1 MSVRSACA
9 ALRREDTML
18 EDPTARNRGPRR
30 GANVF
35 FSYVSL
41 VIVGGW
47 CLIGWSLTQ
56 LRFSD
61 FSAMGTGFALM
72 ATFVL
77 LAELRPLL
85 VAGSPDSNGVTIT
98 TCFVFAILFH
108 WGLPVAIVLQTV
120 ATLVGDRAQRRVWWR
135 MAFNTAQYA
144 VSWAAG
150 GVVLTLAGAHG
161 TPDFPAELRVVDVW
175 VIVVAAMAYF
185 LINDLIVGQ
194 ALALLSNS
202 SLWREVREDFGFQ
215 LLSSG
220 SLLALAPFVVLALD
234 SSVWLV
240 PLLLVPL
247 LAVYKNASVSR
258 EQEHAS
264 LHDSLTGLPNR
275 KYLLRDADE
284 ALEAA
289 RQEGTGLALCLLDLD
304 RFKEVNDTLG
314 HQVGDRLLQLVAAR
328 LSAAV
333 RPTDTVARLGGDE
346 FAVMFRDVDQAEAEA
361 LTRRLLAAFDDVFAG
376 DGMFFDL
383 DVSIGVSMHPQHADS
398 FESLLRRADVA
409 MYLAKHDRAGIR
421 MYDPALDQHSTE
433 RLALL
438 GELRRAIDDGQL
450 VLHYQP
456 KAELAT
462 GQVSGVEAL
471 VRWYHPVRGLVPT
484 DVFVPLAEQTGLM
497 RPLTDHVVRAAVSQ
511 IAAWRAAG
519 IIVPVAINVSVRDL
533 HDPQFAVALRQTCE
547 REGVP
552 ASAIQLE
559 ITEGTLIDDPT
570 RTEEVLRELADFGV
584 ALSLDDFGTGYSSLR
599 HLKRLPVRE
608 IKIDRSFVQRLH
620 LDADDA
626 AIVRSIID
634 LGDALGLRVV
644 AEGVETLETWHRLA
658 AMGCDEAQGWYLA
671 RPMAAVH
678 ATEWL
683 LQRLAMEAESTA

>member
-1 MSVRSACA
+1 
-9 ALRREDTML
+9 ML
-18 EDPTARNRGPRR
+18 EDPHARNRGPRR
-30 GANVF
+30 GKHVF
-35 FSYVSL
+35 FAYLSL
-41 VIVGGW
+41 VIALGW
-47 CLIGWSLTQ
+47 TLIVWSLTR
-56 LRFSD
+56 LSASD
-61 FSAMGTGFALM
+61 FTAMGAGFALM

-77 LAELRPLL
+77 LAEMRPLL

-98 TCFVFAILFH
+98 TCFVFAMLFH
-108 WGLPVAIVLQTV
+108 WGLPVAILVQTA

-144 VSWAAG
+144 VSWAAAG
-150 GVVLTLAGAHG
+150 LVLSLAGAHG
-161 TPDFPAELRVVDVW
+161 TPHVPADLKVVDVW

-185 LINDLIVGQ
+185 LVNDIVVGE
-194 ALALLSNS
+194 AIALLTNS
-202 SLWREVREDFGFQ
+202 TLLREIREDFGFQ
-215 LLSSG
+215 LLSTG
-220 SLLALAPFVVLALD
+220 ALLALAPFVVLALA

-258 EQEHAS
+258 EQEYQS

-284 ALEAA
+284 ALAAA
-289 RQEGTGLALCLLDLD
+289 RQDGTGIALCLLDLD

-314 HQVGDRLLQLVAAR
+314 HQVGDRLLQLVATR

-346 FAVMFRDVDQAEAEA
+346 FAVMFREVDAEEAEV
-361 LTRRLLAAFDDVFAG
+361 LVRRLLAAFEDVFAG

-383 DVSIGVSMHPQHADS
+383 DVSIGVALHPQHSDT

-409 MYLAKHDRAGIR
+409 MYLAKNDRGGFRI
-421 MYDPALDQHSTE
+421 YDPALDRHSTE

-438 GELRRAIDDGQL
+438 GELRRALDDGQL

-456 KAELAT
+456 KAALAT
-462 GQVSGVEAL
+462 GEVVGVEAL
-471 VRWYHPVRGLVPT
+471 ARWYHPVRGLVPT

-497 RPLTDHVVRAAVSQ
+497 RPLTDHVVRVAVSQ

-519 IIVPVAINVSVRDL
+519 IFITVAINISVRDL
-533 HDPQFAVALRQTCE
+533 HDPQFAVLLRETCE

-552 ASAIQLE
+552 PTALQLE

-570 RTEEVLRELADFGV
+570 RTEDVLRELAAFGV

-599 HLKRLPVRE
+599 HLKRLPVKE
-608 IKIDRSFVQRLH
+608 IKIDKSFVQRLH
-620 LDADDA
+620 IDADDA

-634 LGDALGLRVV
+634 LGEALGLRVV

-671 RPMAAVH
+671 RPMAAAN
-678 ATEWL
+678 ATSWL
-683 LQRLAMEAESTA
+683 LNRLAVPEQATAASRGPEMHTAEITA

>member
-1 MSVRSACA
+1 V
-9 ALRREDTML
+9 L
-18 EDPTARNRGPRR
+18 EDPHARNKGPRR
-30 GANVF
+30 GAHVF
-35 FSYVSL
+35 FGYIAL
-41 VIVGGW
+41 VTLAGW
-47 CLIGWSLTQ
+47 CLIGWSVSRLSWPD
-56 LRFSD
+56 LP
-61 FSAMGTGFALM
+61 AMGSGFALM

-77 LAELRPLL
+77 LAEIRPLL

-98 TCFVFAILFH
+98 TCFVFAMLFH
-108 WGLPVAIVLQTV
+108 WGLPIAILLQAV

-135 MAFNTAQYA
+135 MAFNAAQYA
-144 VSWAAG
+144 VSWAAAG
-150 GVVLTLAGAHG
+150 AVLSLAGAKG
-161 TPDFPAELRVVDVW
+161 TPHVPAVITSVDVW
-175 VIVVAAMAYF
+175 VLVAAAVAYF
-185 LINDLIVGQ
+185 LVNDVVVGQ

-202 SLWREVREDFGFQ
+202 SLWREVSEDFGFQ
-215 LLSSG
+215 LLSTG
-220 SLLALAPFVVLALD
+220 SLLALSPFVVLALD
-234 SSVWLV
+234 HQVWLV

-284 ALEAA
+284 ALTSA
-289 RQEGTGLALCLLDLD
+289 RQDGSGLALCLLDLD

-346 FAVMFRDVDQAEAEA
+346 FAVMLREVDAVEAETLA
-361 LTRRLLAAFDDVFAG
+361 RRLLEAFDDVFAG

-383 DVSIGVSMHPQHADS
+383 DVSIGVALHPEHADS

-409 MYLAKHDRAGIR
+409 MYLAKNDRNGVR
-421 MYDPALDQHSTE
+421 MYDPALDRHSTE

-462 GQVSGVEAL
+462 GRVVGVEAL
-471 VRWYHPVRGLVPT
+471 VRWYHPVRGQIPT

-511 IAAWRAAG
+511 IAAWQAAG
-519 IIVPVAINVSVRDL
+519 IDITVAINVSVRDL
-533 HDPQFAVALRQTCE
+533 HDPLFSAALRATCE

-552 ASAIQLE
+552 ASLLQLE
-559 ITEGTLIDDPT
+559 ITEGTLIDDPA
-570 RTEEVLRELADFGV
+570 RTEDVLRELADFGV

-599 HLKRLPVRE
+599 HLKRLPVAE

-644 AEGVETLETWHRLA
+644 AEGVETLETWRRLA

-671 RPMAAVH
+671 RPMAAPN
-678 ATEWL
+678 ATAWL
-683 LQRLAMEAESTA
+683 LNRMAMRPQDLGELGAHEVTA

>member
-1 MSVRSACA
+1 
-9 ALRREDTML
+9 ML
-18 EDPTARNRGPRR
+18 EDPHARNRGPRR
-30 GANVF
+30 GAHVF
-35 FSYVSL
+35 FGYISL
-41 VIVGGW
+41 VIVAGW
-47 CLIGWSLTQ
+47 CLIGWSISQ
-56 LRFSD
+56 LRWTD
-61 FSAMGTGFALM
+61 FSAMGAGFALM
-72 ATFVL
+72 ATFIL

-98 TCFVFAILFH
+98 TCFVFAMLFY

-120 ATLVGDRAQRRVWWR
+120 ATMVGDRAQRRVWWR
-135 MAFNTAQYA
+135 MGFNTAQYA
-144 VSWAAG
+144 VSWAAAG
-150 GVVLTLAGAHG
+150 AVLALAGAHG
-161 TPDFPAELRVVDVW
+161 SPDHPALLNVVDVW
-175 VIVVAAMAYF
+175 VIVVAAVAYF
-185 LINDLIVGQ
+185 VVNDVVVGQ

-202 SLWREVREDFGFQ
+202 SLLREISDDLGFQ
-215 LLSSG
+215 LLSTG
-220 SLLALAPFVVLALD
+220 SLLALSPFVVLALEG
-234 SSVWLV
+234 SVWLV

-284 ALEAA
+284 ALTAA

-328 LSAAV
+328 LTAAV
-333 RPTDTVARLGGDE
+333 RPSDTVARLGGDE
-346 FAVMFRDVDQAEAEA
+346 FAVMLRDVDAAEAEMLA
-361 LTRRLLAAFDDVFAG
+361 RRLLEAFDDVFAG

-383 DVSIGVSMHPQHADS
+383 DVSIGVALHPQHADG

-409 MYLAKHDRAGIR
+409 MYLAKNDRVGVR
-421 MYDPALDQHSTE
+421 MYDPALDRHSTE
-433 RLALL
+433 RLAML

-462 GQVSGVEAL
+462 GRVVGVEAL

-497 RPLTDHVVRAAVSQ
+497 RPLTDHVVRAAVRQ
-511 IAAWRAAG
+511 IAEWRAAG
-519 IIVPVAINVSVRDL
+519 LTVTVAINVSVRDL
-533 HDPQFAVALRQTCE
+533 HDPAFALALRETCE

-552 ASAIQLE
+552 ASALQLE
-559 ITEGTLIDDPT
+559 ITEGTLIDDPA
-570 RTEEVLRELADFGV
+570 RTEDVLRELADFGV

-644 AEGVETLETWHRLA
+644 AEGVETLETWRRLA
-658 AMGCDEAQGWYLA
+658 AMGCDEAQGWFLA
-671 RPMAAVH
+671 RPMAAPN
-678 ATEWL
+678 ATAWL
-683 LQRLAMEAESTA
+683 LNRLGVTPTQLGGLEAEVTA

>member
-1 MSVRSACA
+1 
-9 ALRREDTML
+9 ML
-18 EDPTARNRGPRR
+18 EDPHARNRGPRR
-30 GANVF
+30 GKHVF
-35 FSYVSL
+35 FAYLSL
-41 VIVGGW
+41 VIALGW
-47 CLIGWSLTQ
+47 TLILWSLTR
-56 LRFSD
+56 LSPSD
-61 FSAMGTGFALM
+61 FTAMGAGFALM

-77 LAELRPLL
+77 LAEMRPLL

-98 TCFVFAILFH
+98 TCFVFAMLFH
-108 WGLPVAIVLQTV
+108 WGLPVAILVQTA

-144 VSWAAG
+144 VSWAAAG
-150 GVVLTLAGAHG
+150 LVLSLAGAHG
-161 TPDFPAELRVVDVW
+161 TPHLPADLKVVDVW
-175 VIVVAAMAYF
+175 VIVAAAMAYF
-185 LINDLIVGQ
+185 LVNDIVVGE
-194 ALALLSNS
+194 AIALLTNS
-202 SLWREVREDFGFQ
+202 TLLREIREDFGFQ
-215 LLSSG
+215 LLSTG
-220 SLLALAPFVVLALD
+220 ALLALAPFVVLALA

-258 EQEHAS
+258 EQEYQS

-284 ALEAA
+284 ALAAA
-289 RQEGTGLALCLLDLD
+289 RQDGTGIALCLLDLD

-314 HQVGDRLLQLVAAR
+314 HQVGDRLLQLVATR
-328 LSAAV
+328 LRAAV

-346 FAVMFRDVDQAEAEA
+346 FAVMFREVDAEEAEV
-361 LTRRLLAAFDDVFAG
+361 LVRRLLAAFDDVFAG

-383 DVSIGVSMHPQHADS
+383 DVSIGVALHPLHSDT

-409 MYLAKHDRAGIR
+409 MYLAKNDRGGFRI
-421 MYDPALDQHSTE
+421 YDPALDRHSTE

-438 GELRRAIDDGQL
+438 GELRRALDDGQL

-456 KAELAT
+456 KAALAT
-462 GQVSGVEAL
+462 GEIVGVEAL
-471 VRWYHPVRGLVPT
+471 ARWYHPVRGLVPT

-497 RPLTDHVVRAAVSQ
+497 RPLTDHVVRVAVSQ

-519 IIVPVAINVSVRDL
+519 IMITVAINISVRDL
-533 HDPQFAVALRQTCE
+533 HDPQFAVLLRETCE

-552 ASAIQLE
+552 PTALQLE

-570 RTEEVLRELADFGV
+570 RTEDVLRELAAFGV

-599 HLKRLPVRE
+599 HLKRLPVKE

-620 LDADDA
+620 IDADDA

-634 LGDALGLRVV
+634 LGEALGLRVV

-671 RPMAAVH
+671 RPMAAAN
-678 ATEWL
+678 ATAWL
-683 LQRLAMEAESTA
+683 LNRLALPEQATAASRGPEMHSAEIPA

>member
-1 MSVRSACA
+1 
-9 ALRREDTML
+9 ML
-18 EDPTARNRGPRR
+18 EDPHARNRGPRR
-30 GANVF
+30 GKHVF
-35 FSYVSL
+35 FAYISV
-41 VIVGGW
+41 VIALGW
-47 CLIGWSLTQ
+47 TLILWSLSRLT
-56 LRFSD
+56 FSD
-61 FSAMGTGFALM
+61 FSAMGAGFALM

-77 LAELRPLL
+77 LAEMRPLL

-98 TCFVFAILFH
+98 TCFVFAMLFH
-108 WGLPVAIVLQTV
+108 WGLPVAILVQTV
-120 ATLVGDRAQRRVWWR
+120 ATVVGDRAQRRVWWR

-150 GVVLTLAGAHG
+150 GIVLSLAGAHG
-161 TPDFPAELRVVDVW
+161 TPHVPADLGVVGVW
-175 VIVVAAMAYF
+175 VLVAAAMAYF
-185 LINDLIVGQ
+185 LINDLVVGE
-194 ALALLSNS
+194 AIALLTNS
-202 SLWREVREDFGFQ
+202 TLLREVAEDFGFQ

-220 SLLALAPFVVLALD
+220 ALLALAPFVVLALA

-275 KYLLRDADE
+275 KYLLRDADD
-284 ALEAA
+284 ALNAA
-289 RQEGTGLALCLLDLD
+289 RQDGTGLALCLLDLD

-328 LSAAV
+328 LIAAV
-333 RPTDTVARLGGDE
+333 RPNDTVARLGGDE
-346 FAVMFRDVDQAEAEA
+346 FAVMFRDVNAAEAET
-361 LTRRLLAAFDDVFAG
+361 LTRRLLAAFDEVFAG

-383 DVSIGVSMHPQHADS
+383 DVSIGVSMHPQHADT

-409 MYLAKHDRAGIR
+409 MYLAKHDRGGFR
-421 MYDPALDQHSTE
+421 MYDPALDRHSTE

-438 GELRRAIDDGQL
+438 GELRRALDDGQL

-462 GQVSGVEAL
+462 GQVVGVEAL
-471 VRWYHPVRGLVPT
+471 ARWYHPVRGLIPT

-497 RPLTDHVVRAAVSQ
+497 RPLTDHVVRVAVSQ

-519 IIVPVAINVSVRDL
+519 IEITVAINISVRDL
-533 HDPQFAVALRQTCE
+533 HDPQFAVSLRETCE

-552 ASAIQLE
+552 PTALQLE
-559 ITEGTLIDDPT
+559 ITEGTLIDDPA
-570 RTEEVLRELADFGV
+570 RTEDVLRELAAFGV

-599 HLKRLPVRE
+599 HLKRLPVKE

-620 LDADDA
+620 IDADDA

-634 LGDALGLRVV
+634 LGEALGLRVV

-671 RPMAAVH
+671 RPMAANN
-678 ATEWL
+678 ATAWL
-683 LQRLAMEAESTA
+683 LNRLAVPAQAGPSSLEAELTS

>member
-1 MSVRSACA
+1 
-9 ALRREDTML
+9 ML
-18 EDPTARNRGPRR
+18 EDPHARNRGPRR
-30 GANVF
+30 GKHVF
-35 FSYVSL
+35 FAYLSL
-41 VIVGGW
+41 VIALGW
-47 CLIGWSLTQ
+47 TLIVWSLSR
-56 LRFSD
+56 LSGSD
-61 FSAMGTGFALM
+61 FKAMGAGFALM

-77 LAELRPLL
+77 LAEMRPLL

-98 TCFVFAILFH
+98 TCFVFAMLFH
-108 WGLPVAIVLQTV
+108 WGLPVAILVQTV

-144 VSWAAG
+144 VSWAAA
-150 GVVLTLAGAHG
+150 GVVLSLAGAHG
-161 TPDFPAELRVVDVW
+161 TPHIPADLKVVDVW
-175 VIVVAAMAYF
+175 VIVAAAMAYF
-185 LINDLIVGQ
+185 LVNDIVVGE
-194 ALALLSNS
+194 AIALLTNS
-202 SLWREVREDFGFQ
+202 TLLREIREDFGFQ

-220 SLLALAPFVVLALD
+220 ALLALAPFVVLALA

-258 EQEHAS
+258 EQEYQS

-284 ALEAA
+284 ALDAA
-289 RQEGTGLALCLLDLD
+289 RQDGTGIALCLLDLD

-314 HQVGDRLLQLVAAR
+314 HQVGDRLLQLVATR

-346 FAVMFRDVDQAEAEA
+346 FAVMFREVDAEEAEV
-361 LTRRLLAAFDDVFAG
+361 LVRRLLAAFEDVFAG

-383 DVSIGVSMHPQHADS
+383 DVSIGVALHPQHSDT

-409 MYLAKHDRAGIR
+409 MYLAKNDRGGFRI
-421 MYDPALDQHSTE
+421 YDPALDRHSTE

-438 GELRRAIDDGQL
+438 GELRRALDDGQL

-456 KAELAT
+456 KAALAT
-462 GQVSGVEAL
+462 GEVVGVEAL
-471 VRWYHPVRGLVPT
+471 ARWYHPVRGLVPT

-497 RPLTDHVVRAAVSQ
+497 RPLTDHVVRVAVSQ

-519 IIVPVAINVSVRDL
+519 IFITVAINISVRDL
-533 HDPQFAVALRQTCE
+533 HDPQFAVLLRETCE

-552 ASAIQLE
+552 PTALQLE

-570 RTEEVLRELADFGV
+570 RTEDVLRELAAFGV

-599 HLKRLPVRE
+599 HLKRLPVKE

-620 LDADDA
+620 IDADDA

-634 LGDALGLRVV
+634 LGEALGLRVV

-671 RPMAAVH
+671 RPMAAAN
-678 ATEWL
+678 ATSWL
-683 LQRLAMEAESTA
+683 LNRLAVPEQATAASRGAEITA

>member
-1 MSVRSACA
+1 
-9 ALRREDTML
+9 ML
-18 EDPTARNRGPRR
+18 EDPHARNTGPRR
-30 GANVF
+30 GAHVF
-35 FSYVSL
+35 FCYIAL
-41 VIVGGW
+41 VTVAGW
-47 CLIGWSLTQ
+47 CLIGWSVSRLE
-56 LRFSD
+56 LSD
-61 FSAMGTGFALM
+61 FSAMGSGFALM

-98 TCFVFAILFH
+98 TCFVFAMLFH
-108 WGLPVAIVLQTV
+108 WGLPIAILVQAV
-120 ATLVGDRAQRRVWWR
+120 ATMVGDRAQRRVWWR
-135 MAFNTAQYA
+135 MAFNAAQYA
-144 VSWAAG
+144 VSWAAAG
-150 GVVLTLAGAHG
+150 AVLSLAGAKGNPHV
-161 TPDFPAELRVVDVW
+161 PAVITSVDVW
-175 VIVVAAMAYF
+175 VIVAAAVAYF
-185 LINDLIVGQ
+185 LVNDIVVGQ
-194 ALALLSNS
+194 ALALLTNS
-202 SLWREVREDFGFQ
+202 TLWREVREDFGFQ
-215 LLSSG
+215 LLSTG
-220 SLLALAPFVVLALD
+220 SLLALSPFVVLALD
-234 SSVWLV
+234 RQSWLV

-284 ALEAA
+284 ALTSA
-289 RQEGTGLALCLLDLD
+289 RQTGTGLALCLLDLD

-328 LSAAV
+328 LSGAV

-346 FAVMFRDVDQAEAEA
+346 FAVMLRDVDAAEAETLA
-361 LTRRLLAAFDDVFAG
+361 RRLLESFDDVFAG

-383 DVSIGVSMHPQHADS
+383 DASIGVALHPQHADS

-409 MYLAKHDRAGIR
+409 MYLAKHDRNGVR
-421 MYDPALDQHSTE
+421 MYDPAQDRHSTE

-462 GQVSGVEAL
+462 GRVVGVEAL
-471 VRWYHPVRGLVPT
+471 VRWYHPTRGQIPT

-519 IIVPVAINVSVRDL
+519 LDSPAFTVAINVSVRDL
-533 HDPQFAVALRQTCE
+533 HDPQFSAALRATCE

-552 ASAIQLE
+552 ASALQLE
-559 ITEGTLIDDPT
+559 ITEGTLIDDPA
-570 RTEEVLRELADFGV
+570 RTEDVLRELAEFGV

-608 IKIDRSFVQRLH
+608 IKIDRSFIQRLH

-644 AEGVETLETWHRLA
+644 AEGVETLETWRRLA

-671 RPMAAVH
+671 HPMPAAS
-678 ATEWL
+678 ATAWL
-683 LQRLAMEAESTA
+683 LNRQALEASPDGGLAAEITA

>member
-1 MSVRSACA
+1 
-9 ALRREDTML
+9 ML
-18 EDPTARNRGPRR
+18 DDPHARNHGPRR
-30 GANVF
+30 GKHVF
-35 FSYVSL
+35 FAYITVVSVL
-41 VIVGGW
+41 GW
-47 CLIGWSLTQ
+47 VLIGWTFSRLT
-56 LRFSD
+56 LSD
-61 FSAMGTGFALM
+61 FSAMGAGFALM

-98 TCFVFAILFH
+98 TCFVFAMLFH
-108 WGLPVAIVLQTV
+108 WGLPVAILLQTV

-135 MAFNTAQYA
+135 MTFNTAQYA
-144 VSWAAG
+144 ISWAAA
-150 GVVLTLAGAHG
+150 GVVLSLAGAHG
-161 TPDFPAELRVVDVW
+161 TPHVPADLGAVEVW

-185 LINDLIVGQ
+185 LVNDLIVGQ
-194 ALALLSNS
+194 ALALLSKS
-202 SLWREVREDFGFQ
+202 TLWREVREDFGFQ

-220 SLLALAPFVVLALD
+220 SLLALSPFVVLALA

-240 PLLLVPL
+240 PLLLIPL

-275 KYLLRDADE
+275 KYLLRDADD
-284 ALEAA
+284 ALAAA
-289 RQEGTGLALCLLDLD
+289 RQDGTGLALCLLDLD

-328 LSAAV
+328 LRAAV

-346 FAVMFRDVDQAEAEA
+346 FAVMFRGVDAEEAET

-383 DVSIGVSMHPQHADS
+383 DVSIGVAMHPHHADS

-409 MYLAKHDRAGIR
+409 MYLAKHDRGGFR
-421 MYDPALDQHSTE
+421 MYDPALDRHSTE

-462 GQVSGVEAL
+462 GRVVGVEAL
-471 VRWYHPVRGLVPT
+471 ARWYHPVRGLVPT

-511 IAAWRAAG
+511 IAAWRDAG
-519 IIVPVAINVSVRDL
+519 IEITVAINISVRDL
-533 HDPQFAVALRQTCE
+533 HDPQFAVSLRETCE
-547 REGVP
+547 RAGVP
-552 ASAIQLE
+552 AQLVQLE
-559 ITEGTLIDDPT
+559 ITEGTLIDDPA
-570 RTEEVLRELADFGV
+570 RTEDVLRELADFGV

-599 HLKRLPVRE
+599 HLKRLPVKE

-644 AEGVETLETWHRLA
+644 AEGVETLETWRRLA

-671 RPMAAVH
+671 RPMAAPN
-678 ATEWL
+678 ATAWL
-683 LQRLAMEAESTA
+683 LNRLAVPHSADFDELQTEITA